1 MRGFMRIMSFI
12 CVFLAS
18 GVVLSLLWVNMLQ
31 KENKRLEAEKN
42 GYKIEI
48 QRQQEVIEDVQ
59 KRKETVEKLVYKD
72 KEVFDWRADISN
84 TAVVNELRKQCKSCS
99 DSAN

>member
-1 MRGFMRIMSFI
+1 MRIMSFI

>member
-1 MRGFMRIMSFI
+1 MRIMSFI

-18 GVVLSLLWVNMLQ
+18 GVILCLLWVNMLQ

-42 GYKIEI
+42 GYKIEVNR
-48 QRQQEVIEDVQ
+48 QREVIENVQ
-59 KRKETVEKLVYKD
+59 KRKEVVEKLVYKD
-72 KEVFDWRADISN
+72 KEVFDWRSDISN

-99 DSAN
+99 DSAD

>member
-1 MRGFMRIMSFI
+1 
-12 CVFLAS
+12 
-18 GVVLSLLWVNMLQ
+18 MLQ

-42 GYKIEI
+42 GYKIEVNR
-48 QRQQEVIEDVQ
+48 QREVIENVQ
-59 KRKETVEKLVYKD
+59 KRKEVVEKLVYKD